1 MECQVEKNEHFRHLM
16 LFAFNRDGKDAKAAK
31 AAREICAA
39 YGEDAMPERTARW
52 WFSRFKNKKFNLK
65 DAARSGRP
73 VGFDEERLNHLLHEN
88 PRQSTREL
96 AEQLTCDQKTV
107 VNHLHS
113 MGKVQKLGAWVPHV
127 LSQNNKLVFRG

>member
-1 MECQVEKNEHFRHLM
+1 M

-31 AAREICAA
+31 VAREICAV

-73 VGFDEERLNHLLHEN
+73 VGFDEDRLNHLLHEN
-88 PRQSTREL
+88 PCQSTREL
-96 AEQLTCDQKTV
+96 AEQSICDQKTV

-113 MGKVQKLGAWVPHV
+113 MGKVQKLGAWFHT
-127 LSQNNKLVFRG
+127 L

>member
-1 MECQVEKNEHFRHLM
+1 MECKVEKKKSIFDTCCYSLSIVTGRMRKPPELLARFVLWTEKM
-16 LFAFNRDGKDAKAAK
+16 LCQK
-31 AAREICAA
+31 
-39 YGEDAMPERTARW
+39 ERLNGGFHASKT
-52 WFSRFKNKKFNLK
+52 KKFNLK

-73 VGFDEERLNHLLHEN
+73 VGFDEDRLNQLLHEN

-113 MGKVQKLGAWVPHV
+113 MGIKSKNSAHGFHTL
-127 LSQNNKLVFRG
+127 